1 MCLLTL
7 QPHILFQ
14 LCTLQKI
21 LQDIR
26 ILSLIVVWWVILI
39 KKATREAPENG
50 CATMFIILATLST
63 TAFTETEQISGLT
76 FRIIS
81 VGHNISSKHWKRNS
95 LIAGGVTPN
104 LCKLS

>member
-1 MCLLTL
+1 
-7 QPHILFQ
+7 
-14 LCTLQKI
+14 
-21 LQDIR
+21 
-26 ILSLIVVWWVILI
+26 
-39 KKATREAPENG
+39 
-50 CATMFIILATLST
+50 MFIILATLST